1 MVEEFGLYVVDLC
14 VEWSAKKCCKVS
26 QMNVVSTTMRI
37 DSGARRRQMAAV
49 IAENEKDRL
58 VNIGI

>member
-1 MVEEFGLYVVDLC
+1 MIEEISLYVEDVR

-37 DSGARRRQMAAV
+37 DSGARHRQMAAV
-49 IAENEKDRL
+49 IAENEKDGL

>member
-1 MVEEFGLYVVDLC
+1 MVKGFRLYVVDVC

-49 IAENEKDRL
+49 ITENEKDGL
-58 VNIGI
+58 VNIRI